1 MSRIGKLPIAVASG
15 VEIKVADGVVRVKG
29 PKGEL
34 QQPLVEHTSIEVV
47 DGSVSVARSAEHKT
61 ARAMHGLMRSLLNN
75 MVTGVTTGFRKDLE
89 IVGVG
94 YRAEVK
100 GKSLI
105 LSVGYSHPV
114 DMPVPAG
121 LEVKMDGQTKIS
133 VNGTDKQQV
142 GQFAAEIRRVR
153 SPEPY
158 KGKGIRYAD
167 EQIRRKVGK
176 AAVGS

>member
-1 MSRIGKLPIAVASG
+1 MSRVGNRPIQVSSG
-15 VEIKVADGVVRVKG
+15 IEVKVTDGFVRVKG

-34 QQPLVEHTSIEVV
+34 QEALVEHTSVELQDGAVV
-47 DGSVSVARSAEHKT
+47 VQRASDEKVARA
-61 ARAMHGLMRSLLNN
+61 AHGLMRSLIAN
-75 MVTGVTTGFRKDLE
+75 MVTGVTDGFEKGLE

-100 GKSLI
+100 GRELT

-114 DMPVPAG
+114 VMKIPEG
-121 LEVKMDGQTKIS
+121 LDVKAEAPTKLAVQGIS
-133 VNGTDKQQV
+133 KQKV

-158 KGKGIRYAD
+158 KGKGIRYAN
-167 EQIRRKVGK
+167 EHVRRKVGK
-176 AAVGS
+176 AAVGT